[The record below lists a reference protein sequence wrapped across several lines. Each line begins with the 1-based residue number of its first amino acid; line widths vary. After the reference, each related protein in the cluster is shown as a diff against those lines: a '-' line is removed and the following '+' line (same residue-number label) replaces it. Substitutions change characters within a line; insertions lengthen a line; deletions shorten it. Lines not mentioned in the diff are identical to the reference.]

1 MTILVTINK
10 HDLLD
15 LMLRYDSV
23 TLRAKLVE
31 LCGPTSETELIDFI
45 AEHGFQDY
53 QLGWLIEDFN
63 RYGEM
68 ISG

>member
-1 MTILVTINK
+1 
-10 HDLLD
+10 
-15 LMLRYDSV
+15 MLRYDSV